1 MFARLVA
8 VTLALA
14 PAAAFAAE
22 DCPWLSAATAGKA
35 ILVDATQRAVEKNA
49 VHANPDGMTA
59 STTCRFR
66 GANEGIGQFT
76 VTVMEFS
83 AEAGANAAYQ
93 RELKS
98 QGTRAK
104 VEPLAGLP
112 SFASANPGAS
122 ATFVLKGRKVLH
134 VSHAYSKRVAAAVK
148 KSPDKVLSTQEA
160 AREAAAKL

>member
-1 MFARLVA
+1 MIARLA
-8 VTLALA
+8 AIAIAIA

-22 DCPWLSAATAGKA
+22 ECPWLSAGTAAKA
-35 ILVDATQRAVEKNA
+35 ILVEATQRAVDKNA
-49 VHANPDGMTA
+49 VHANADGMTA

-66 GANEGIGQFT
+66 GANEGIGQLT

-104 VEPLAGLP
+104 VEPLGGLP
-112 SFASANPGAS
+112 AFATANPGAA

-134 VSHAYSKRVAAAVK
+134 VSHAYSKRVASAVK
-148 KSPDKVLSTQEA
+148 KSPDKVLSTQDA
-160 AREAAAKL
+160 AKEAAAKL